1 MKRVVD
7 VCCTAADVGGMFVF
21 LVDRTLKALSLQ
33 VVMAACE
40 SFQRVMFFVAP
51 TEMQTHVFLDLT

>member
-1 MKRVVD
+1 M
-7 VCCTAADVGGMFVF
+7 F

-33 VVMAACE
+33 VATAACE

-51 TEMQTHVFLDLT
+51 AEMQTHVFLGLT